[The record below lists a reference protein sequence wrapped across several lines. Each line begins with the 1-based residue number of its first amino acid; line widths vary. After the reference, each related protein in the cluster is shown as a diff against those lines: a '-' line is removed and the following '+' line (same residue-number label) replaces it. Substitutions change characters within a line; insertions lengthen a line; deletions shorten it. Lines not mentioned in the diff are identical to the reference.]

1 MKYHYLKRI
10 DGQSKVNALSNK
22 SGFFIFKVI
31 LKIHFFL
38 FIVIYEFK
46 TYYRKRPPFTSK
58 HSTKL
63 SLWILILHIPKRVSA
78 CVKLKKDI
86 DMARLT
92 TQLVHVA
99 AALPVLRAQEG

>member
-1 MKYHYLKRI
+1 MSLTHITEKGL
-10 DGQSKVNALSNK
+10 
-22 SGFFIFKVI
+22 
-31 LKIHFFL
+31 
-38 FIVIYEFK
+38 
-46 TYYRKRPPFTSK
+46 FTSK
-58 HSTKL
+58 HSTKV
-63 SLWILILHIPKRVSA
+63 SLWILIKHIPKRVSA

>member
-10 DGQSKVNALSNK
+10 DGQSKVNALPNK
-22 SGFFIFKVI
+22 SVFYIQNYYS
-31 LKIHFFL
+31 FFL

-46 TYYRKRPPFTSK
+46 KILPKKAFFTSK

-63 SLWILILHIPKRVSA
+63 SLWILIKHIPKRVSA